1 MLNLWISF
9 YFTTHVSIYTNVYKL
24 KCMVFYLYCQC
35 IEMAFHQK
43 SHLFLIWRFRIMF
56 WASFPLQAADL
67 FYSIRYLYRFPSWAS
82 TTFYLRNPWCLTL
95 TVSYHASINADL
107 HVSLCTCMGVSVSIY
122 LGVQL
127 QSCRVQAYSIGLT
140 VLKWL
145 LSLNFQ

>member
-1 MLNLWISF
+1 MEEVFRSSYSVILEVKSLIVIIYVFLLSF
-9 YFTTHVSIYTNVYKL
+9 
-24 KCMVFYLYCQC
+24 VFYLYCQC

-43 SHLFLIWRFRIMF
+43 SHLFLIWRFRVMF

-82 TTFYLRNPWCLTL
+82 TAFYLRNPWCLTL

-127 QSCRVQAYSIGLT
+127 QSCQVFYRLDCFKMAA
-140 VLKWL
+140 
-145 LSLNFQ
+145 